1 MKCSNTEAR
10 IPSFL
15 HSHLPS
21 HQPSPTHALQPARAM
36 HRRDLLKT
44 GSSAFALSLLLPSS
58 AVWARGA
65 SNRLF
70 FSVADL
76 PRIRAN
82 ARTPLLRPMVDAWKT
97 LGTDS
102 MRAAFD
108 KAAASGDILTD
119 FAAAMEALTR
129 EATLHLVEPSDARR
143 DAVLYGIEAATRFPK
158 WDYFLDGDAEIGIMR
173 ASLANTRLLFARE
186 VLGPDLPTDLEARL
200 LDAVAEKGTLPC
212 YRTIVGMDHPES
224 VVGWRFDDN
233 HQQVY
238 DIDLS
243 RWPEILGANNLR
255 AIPTMGLGMGALALR
270 GHDDRAGLWLDTAVS
285 SARHYLSL
293 LSADGS
299 YFEGLSYINYA
310 FRTLLAFLTAHERTE
325 GTVDWAREA
334 NFEGVA
340 RYIFA
345 MQAGRNAD
353 GTPDIVNFS
362 DANTSVFP
370 CVPAWIAKQTGSRLA
385 QQAVQTVSVP
395 GSFLDLLW
403 VEPERPTEAPP
414 DSLKNARLDLDWVIA
429 RSGWE
434 PDDAVLAFRSGN
446 PSNHEHADRNSF
458 FYKVHG
464 ERLLTDH
471 FGAAY
476 DWRQPKWL
484 LRLTEAHNAVL
495 IDGKGHQ
502 YHHGE
507 EGTNASQ
514 ARAEIVRFEDDGDRV
529 WWSSD
534 ATQAYALVNPAVK
547 RVRRTILF
555 AKPDVVVLL
564 DQIETEVAS
573 TAAVRFFPDNRD
585 GAAAVDASRSAF
597 TIRRPKAT
605 LHGRTVARSAF
616 DLGTSRLDLDAEW
629 GVFPYVEVRAAAAQ
643 RHEIVTVLMA
653 GLAEDARPFVSFAE
667 PDANGWTI
675 TAGDVRARIGS
686 VDGGVALGHVPDVEW
701 L

>member
-1 MKCSNTEAR
+1 MN
-10 IPSFL
+10 
-15 HSHLPS
+15 
-21 HQPSPTHALQPARAM
+21 
-36 HRRDLLKT
+36 RRDLLKSG
-44 GSSAFALSLLLPSS
+44 GSALALSLLLPAS
-58 AVWARGA
+58 AARARGA
-65 SNRLF
+65 SERLF
-70 FSVADL
+70 FSATDL

-82 ARTPLLRPMVDAWKT
+82 AGSSLLRPTVEAWKA

-108 KAAASGDILTD
+108 KAAASGNLLVD
-119 FAAAMEALTR
+119 FAAAMEAITR
-129 EATLHLVEPSDARR
+129 EAALHLVEPTDARR
-143 DAVLYGIEAATRFPK
+143 DALLYGIDAATHLPK
-158 WDYFLDGDAEIGIMR
+158 WDYMLDGDAEIGLMR
-173 ASLANTRLLFARE
+173 ASLATTRLLFARE
-186 VLGPDLPTDLEARL
+186 VLGSDLPADLEARL
-200 LDAVAEKGTLPC
+200 LDDIAEKGALPC
-212 YRTIVGMDHPES
+212 FRTIVGMDRPES
-224 VVGWRFDDN
+224 VVGWRFDDD
-233 HQQVY
+233 HQQAY
-238 DIDLS
+238 DIDLG

-255 AIPTMGLGMGALALR
+255 AIPTMGLGLGALALR
-270 GHDDRAGLWLDTAVS
+270 GRDPRAGLWLDTAVS
-285 SARHYLSL
+285 SARHFLGL

-310 FRTLLAFLTAHERTE
+310 FRTLFAFLDAHQRTE
-325 GTVDWAREA
+325 GTIDWAREA

-370 CVPAWIAKQTGSRLA
+370 CVPAWIARQTGSRLA
-385 QQAVQTVSVP
+385 QQAVETVSVP

-403 VEPERPTEAPP
+403 VEPDRPSEAPP
-414 DSLKNARLDLDWVIA
+414 DNLRNARLDLDWIIA

-458 FYKVHG
+458 FFKVHG

-471 FGAAY
+471 YGAAY

-502 YHHGE
+502 YHNGE
-507 EGTNASQ
+507 EGTNAGL
-514 ARAEIVRFEDDGDRV
+514 AEADIVRFEDDGDRV

-534 ATQAYALVNPAVK
+534 ATQAYALVNPGVQ
-547 RVRRTILF
+547 RVRRTVLF

-564 DQIETEVAS
+564 DQIETEAPS

-585 GAAAVDASRSAF
+585 GAATVDTSRSAF
-597 TIRRPKAT
+597 TIRRPKAS
-605 LHGRTVARSAF
+605 LHGRTFARSRVT
-616 DLGTSRLDLDAEW
+616 LGSDTLDLDAEW

-653 GLAEDARPFVSFAE
+653 GLAEDARPFASFAE
-667 PDANGWTI
+667 PGTDGWTI
-675 TAGDVRARIGS
+675 TAGDIRARIGS
-686 VDGGVALGHVPDVEW
+686 VDGGAALGHVPHVQW